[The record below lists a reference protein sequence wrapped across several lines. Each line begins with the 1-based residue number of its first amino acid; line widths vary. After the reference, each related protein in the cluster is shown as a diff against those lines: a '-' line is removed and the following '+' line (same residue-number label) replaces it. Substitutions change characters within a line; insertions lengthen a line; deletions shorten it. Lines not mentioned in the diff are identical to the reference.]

1 MMLFPPPDTIN
12 PVRDSPYKSQFENWL
27 INMPLGSNSLQIRV
41 LSNQDKQFLSQKEG
55 LLNVYY
61 AGIINV
67 PEFKLQLYVYGTTVT
82 DTIQKLSTKLAQNGF
97 PSSETILH
105 NRSLYRFYHNGETPE
120 LDKEKPNKDLK
131 RLK

>member
-1 MMLFPPPDTIN
+1 MLVTPPFTIN
-12 PVRDSPYKSQFENWL
+12 PVIDSPYKSQFENWL

-41 LSNQDKQFLSQKEG
+41 LSNQDKLFLSQKEG

-82 DTIQKLSTKLAQNGF
+82 DTIQKLSHKLAQNGF
-97 PSSETILH
+97 PSSERILH
-105 NRSLYRFYHNGETPE
+105 NRSLYRFYHNGETPD
-120 LDKEKPNKDLK
+120 LDTEKPNQDLK